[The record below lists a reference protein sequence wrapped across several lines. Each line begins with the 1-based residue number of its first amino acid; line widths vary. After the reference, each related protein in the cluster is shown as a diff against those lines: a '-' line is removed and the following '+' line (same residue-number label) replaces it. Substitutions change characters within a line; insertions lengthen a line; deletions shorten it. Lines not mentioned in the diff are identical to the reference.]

1 MKKNVAMTVVVAAL
15 GYFVDIYDLIL
26 FSIVRVPSLKEL
38 GFSGDDLLKI
48 GVHLLNMQMI
58 GMLVGGIIWGVLG
71 DKKGRISVLFGSIF
85 LYSVANIANAFV
97 TTVPMYAAMR
107 FMAGLGLAGELGA
120 AITLVME
127 IMPKET
133 RGYGTAIVAAVGVSG
148 AVVAA
153 LVGDYF
159 TWKTAYIVGGVLGLL
174 LLVLRIGIYESGMFH
189 AVQQLNVSKG
199 NLLMLLKP
207 KARFLKYMCC
217 ILIGLPI
224 WYTIGILITFSP
236 EISRELNLVGTVV
249 ASKSVMYSYIGLVI
263 GDFLSGF
270 ASQLLKSRK
279 KIVFIFIIL
288 TAFFIT
294 TYVFIRGI
302 PVGYFY
308 FLCMLLGAGVGYWA
322 VFVTMASEQ
331 FGTNLRA
338 TVTTTVPNFIR
349 GSVVPI
355 TIGFQTLKDYF
366 SLTHSALIIGV
377 VCVVIA
383 LGALTYLK
391 EPYGKDLS
399 YLET

>member
-1 MKKNVAMTVVVAAL
+1 MKKAIAMTVVVAAL

-26 FSIVRVPSLKEL
+26 FSIVRIQSLKDL

-71 DKKGRISVLFGSIF
+71 DKRGRISVLFGSIF
-85 LYSVANIANAFV
+85 LYSVANIANAYV
-97 TTVPMYAAMR
+97 TTIPMYAAMR
-107 FMAGLGLAGELGA
+107 FVAGLGLAGELGA
-120 AITLVME
+120 AVTLVME

-133 RGYGTAIVAAVGVSG
+133 RGYGTATVAAVGVSG

-159 TWKTAYIVGGVLGLL
+159 TWQTAYIVGGILGLL
-174 LLVLRIGIYESGMFH
+174 LLVLRIGIYESGMFR
-189 AVQQLNVSKG
+189 AVQQLSISKG

-207 KARFLKYMCC
+207 KERFVKYLCC

-236 EISRELNLVGTVV
+236 EISKELNIDGVV
-249 ASKSVMYSYIGLVI
+249 QASKAVMYSYIGLVI
-263 GDFLSGF
+263 GDFFSGF
-270 ASQLLKSRK
+270 ASQFLKSRK
-279 KIVFIFIIL
+279 KIVFIFIIF
-288 TAFFIT
+288 TAVFVS

-308 FLCMLLGAGVGYWA
+308 ILCLLLGASVGYWA

-355 TIGFQTLKDYF
+355 TLGFQTLKGYF
-366 SLTHSALIIGV
+366 SLTHSALIVGAI
-377 VCVVIA
+377 CVVVA
-383 LGALTYLK
+383 LLALTYLK